1 MITCFTFIFRV
12 IFDRIG
18 HDGLARDL
26 FLYSSGLFP
35 LMEYGSMQ
43 VRPIILDLY
52 EQYYIPLGLAL
63 LPGLSGL
70 ISALLPGLE
79 EGSEHVEK

>member
-1 MITCFTFIFRV
+1 
-12 IFDRIG
+12 
-18 HDGLARDL
+18 
-26 FLYSSGLFP
+26 
-35 LMEYGSMQ
+35 MQ

-63 LPGLSGL
+63 LTGLSGL